1 MTQSNSRQH
10 RQRWA
15 LLRLQ
20 VIGHL
25 LASPPQDG
33 ALQAALMALAKST
46 WRHPLSGAD
55 VRFGFSTIERWYLR
69 SRKHPDPVARLTAQ
83 GRADAGAQRAISAE
97 VAEAIQAQ
105 YARSPQWTIQLHYD
119 NLKVDCVAKAVPSY
133 PTVRRFFAAHGLH
146 RVVADRRKPL
156 GALKPSGPNEIRSYE
171 ATHVGS
177 MFHLDGHVCS
187 IRVLLRSGEW
197 IQPLG
202 ICVIDDHS
210 RLIAHLQWYASTENT
225 ECLVHCF
232 SQAVQRRG
240 LPRLLHND
248 NGSAMIA
255 GEFAQGLDRLGIDYR
270 RIKPGKAWQNGK
282 QETLWQRVEERLIAM
297 LEAQPNLSLERL
309 NLSTYA
315 WTEFE
320 YQTTVHR
327 ELNGATPMERF
338 TGAASV
344 LRASPSSEELR
355 RAFRIEITRQQRLS
369 DGTVSIDGRRF
380 EVPQAFGHLRELHLR
395 YARWDLS
402 QADVVDARDGTV
414 LATIHPLDKA
424 RNADGHRKARVALDP
439 ALPLPAPFTA
449 DHPPAPLL
457 RKLLAQ
463 FAATGLPVAMIH
475 HEEPNR
481 EESP

>member
-1 MTQSNSRQH
+1 MQSDSRQH

-25 LASPPQDG
+25 LASPPEEG
-33 ALQAALMALAKST
+33 ALQTALKTLAQST

-69 SRKHPDPVARLTAQ
+69 ARQHPDPVARLTAQ

-97 VAEAIQAQ
+97 VAAAIRAQ
-105 YARSPQWTIQLHYD
+105 YARSPEWTIQLHYD
-119 NLKVDCVAKAVPSY
+119 NLKVDSVAGAVPSY

-146 RVVADRRKPL
+146 RVVADRSQPL

-177 MFHLDGHVCS
+177 MFHLDGHLAS
-187 IRVLLRSGEW
+187 LRVLLRSGEW

-210 RLIAHLQWYASTENT
+210 RLIAHLQWYASAENT

-232 SQAVQRRG
+232 SQAIQRRG

-270 RIKPGKAWQNGK
+270 RIQPGKAWQNGK

-297 LEAQPNLSLERL
+297 LKAEPNLSLEQL

-320 YQTTVHR
+320 YQTSVHR
-327 ELNGATPMERF
+327 ELNGATPMQRF
-338 TGAASV
+338 TSAGSV
-344 LRASPSSEELR
+344 LRESPGSEDLR
-355 RAFRIEITRQQRLS
+355 RAFRIEITRRQRLS

-380 EVPQAFGHLRELHLR
+380 EVPHAYAHLRQLHLR

-414 LATIHPLDKA
+414 LVTIHPLDKA
-424 RNADGHRKARVALDP
+424 RNADGRRQPRLSIDP
-439 ALPLPAPFTA
+439 SLPLPPQAA
-449 DHPPAPLL
+449 AEHQPAPLL

-463 FAATGLPVAMIH
+463 FAATGLPAAMIH
-475 HEEPNR
+475 HQPPNA
-481 EESP
+481 EESR

>member
-1 MTQSNSRQH
+1 MTQPNSRH
-10 RQRWA
+10 RRQRWA
-15 LLRLQ
+15 LLRLE

-33 ALQAALMALAKST
+33 ALQASLKALAQST
-46 WRHPLSGAD
+46 WRHPLTGAD

-69 SRKHPDPVARLTAQ
+69 SRKHADPVARLTAQ

-97 VAEAIQAQ
+97 VAAAIRAQ
-105 YARSPQWTIQLHYD
+105 YAQHPHWSVQLHYD
-119 NLKVDCVAKAVPSY
+119 NLKADRVAAAVPSY
-133 PTVRRFFAAHGLH
+133 PTVRRFFAAQGLH
-146 RVVADRRKPL
+146 RVVPNRGRPL

-177 MFHLDGHVCS
+177 MFHLDGHTCS
-187 IRVLLRSGEW
+187 VPVLLRSGQW

-240 LPRLLHND
+240 LPRLVHAD
-248 NGSAMIA
+248 NGSAMIS

-270 RIKPGKAWQNGK
+270 RIRPGKAWQNGK

-297 LEAQPNLSLERL
+297 LKGEPNLTLEQL
-309 NLSTYA
+309 NESTYA
-315 WTEFE
+315 WAEFE
-320 YQTTVHR
+320 YHTTLHR
-327 ELNGATPMERF
+327 ELNGATPLERF
-338 TGAASV
+338 TRAASV
-344 LRASPSSEELR
+344 LRPSPGSQDLR
-355 RAFRIEITRQQRLS
+355 RAFRIEITRRQRLS

-380 EVPQAFGHLRELHLR
+380 EVPQAFGHLRQVHLR

-402 QADVVDARDGTV
+402 CADIVDAREGTA

-424 RNADGHRKARVALDP
+424 RHAQGRRKPRVAMDP
-439 ALPLPAPFTA
+439 SLALAQPTPE
-449 DHPPAPLL
+449 HQSAPLL

-463 FAATGLPVAMIH
+463 FAATGLPAAMIH
-475 HEEPNR
+475 HEEANPK
-481 EESP
+481 ESR